1 MFRIPFFA
9 VRPRPWPSPS
19 RRLCLETLEDRLTPS
34 SVIPSNNY
42 VYVFGSNDKVV
53 VKGSGDVVTVFTSGK
68 TVTVNGNNTTV
79 VVLANNLTVIH
90 GSASVSVSS

>member
-9 VRPRPWPSPS
+9 VRPKAVAKRPS

-42 VYVFGSNDKVV
+42 VYVFGFNDKVV
-53 VKGSGDVVTVFTSGK
+53 VKSATS
-68 TVTVNGNNTTV
+68 
-79 VVLANNLTVIH
+79 
-90 GSASVSVSS
+90 SPSSPRARLSP

>member
-9 VRPRPWPSPS
+9 VRPKAVAKRDH
-19 RRLCLETLEDRLTPS
+19 RLCLETLEDRLTPS

-53 VKGSGDVVTVFTSGK
+53 VKGSGDVVTVFAWARLSP
-68 TVTVNGNNTTV
+68 
-79 VVLANNLTVIH
+79 
-90 GSASVSVSS
+90 